1 MKYVQYSVFSKNDLN
16 TDSLRIPMRRFLCL
30 VGVIAI
36 STNCLGADWTHF
48 RGSDSTGVGM
58 GDAVPVPFGPKKHLA
73 WQAELPG
80 RGLSS
85 PVLVGNRVFLTAAS
99 GSKQNSLHL
108 LAYDAKTGRQLWQ
121 RTVWATGPTA
131 SHPKT
136 TMAAPTP
143 ASDGKYL
150 VALFATNDLIC
161 VDLDGN
167 VQWIRSLHDE
177 NPGATDGRGLASS
190 PLIVSSTVIIQCEN
204 QNTSFTAGIDL
215 VTGKTRWRHDS
226 PREINWS
233 SPISIPGKSADNRLA
248 LLQGSTK
255 LTAREPLTGKEVW
268 AIERACHPIASSV
281 FSGSMLLVPGEKE
294 LCAYGLQANA
304 SPPKLLWVQARL
316 NPSTASPVVS
326 DGKVYVLRGSILTVG
341 ESKTGNVLSQIRLKG
356 NYSSSPVVAG
366 GLLFC
371 VNEDGIV
378 HVLRPSESDP
388 VLVASCPFEETILC
402 TPAATDG
409 AFFLRSDKH
418 FWKIGKP

>member
-1 MKYVQYSVFSKNDLN
+1 MNPVQYSVFSKNDLLI
-16 TDSLRIPMRRFLCL
+16 TGRLRIPMHRFLWAA
-30 VGVIAI
+30 GVIAI

-48 RGSDSTGVGM
+48 RGSDATGVGA
-58 GDAVPVPFGPKKHLA
+58 GDTVPVPFGPKQHLA
-73 WQAELPG
+73 WQADLPG

-85 PVLVGNRVFLTAAS
+85 PVLVGNRAFLTAAS
-99 GSKQNSLHL
+99 GQKQNRLHV
-108 LAYDAKTGRQLWQ
+108 LAYDAKTGQQLWQ
-121 RTVWATGPTA
+121 RTVWATGPA
-131 SHPKT
+131 DAHPKSC
-136 TMAAPTP
+136 MAAPTP
-143 ASDGKYL
+143 ASDGKFL

-161 VDLDGN
+161 VELDGN
-167 VQWIRSLHDE
+167 LQWVRSLHDE

-215 VTGKTRWRHDS
+215 ATGKTRWRHDS

-233 SPISIPGKSADNRLA
+233 SPIAIPGKSADNRLA
-248 LLQGSTK
+248 LLQGSTR

-268 AIERACHPIASSV
+268 AIERTFHPIASSV
-281 FSGSMLLVPGEKE
+281 ISGSMLLVPGEKE
-294 LCAYGLQANA
+294 LCAYELPANA
-304 SPPKLLWVQARL
+304 SLPKLLWVQARL

-341 ESKTGNVLSQIRLKG
+341 EAKTGNVLSQVRLKG

-378 HVLRPSESDP
+378 
-388 VLVASCPFEETILC
+388 LVASCPFEETILC

-409 AFFLRSDKH
+409 ALYLRSDKH